1 MTENIPKLN
10 STINHE
16 RASAR
21 EEKNL
26 WQYLNCHT
34 KIKY

>member
-21 EEKNL
+21 EEKIFGNT
-26 WQYLNCHT
+26 CHT